1 MSCAICGVKM
11 LFEVPPCPDGHED
24 CPELVCTG
32 CGAAEVLVPI
42 TLRVWRRPRGRV
54 APQQRRA
61 AYPGRAHHTARPR
74 TPQTGRSRRGRPTL
88 RLVLGGVPGPGVV
101 LEQQ

>member
-1 MSCAICGVKM
+1 MRCTVCNGEM

-32 CGAAEVLVPI
+32 CGAAEVLVPV
-42 TLRVWRRPRGRV
+42 TLRVWQRRPRGRV

-61 AYPGRAHHTARPR
+61 A
-74 TPQTGRSRRGRPTL
+74 
-88 RLVLGGVPGPGVV
+88 
-101 LEQQ
+101 

>member
-1 MSCAICGVKM
+1 MRERELRCVICNGEMV
-11 LFEVPPCPDGHED
+11 FEVPPCPDGHDE

-42 TLRVWRRPRGRV
+42 TLRYWIRGSGTARGNRV

-61 AYPGRAHHTARPR
+61 A
-74 TPQTGRSRRGRPTL
+74 
-88 RLVLGGVPGPGVV
+88 
-101 LEQQ
+101 